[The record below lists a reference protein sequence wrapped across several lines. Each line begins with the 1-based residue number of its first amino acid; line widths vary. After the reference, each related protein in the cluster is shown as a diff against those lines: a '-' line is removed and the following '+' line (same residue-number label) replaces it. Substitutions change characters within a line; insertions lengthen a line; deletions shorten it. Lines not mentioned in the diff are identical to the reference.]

1 MEVPATRQ
9 PGELALALDG
19 ETAPGAFLERV
30 GLAKFKWPERI
41 EIVTDFPMTSSGK
54 LSKPR
59 LKEIIREKLK
69 QETAAMSPAPDSL
82 ATQGMPA

>member
-30 GLAKFKWPERI
+30 LEARAQLEPDQARVG
-41 EIVTDFPMTSSGK
+41 
-54 LSKPR
+54 SKR
-59 LKEIIREKLK
+59 CF
-69 QETAAMSPAPDSL
+69 AASAGIL
-82 ATQGMPA
+82 VG